1 MWGIS
6 APAPQGP
13 PRIPSNTLRAEVGTT
28 PDIPR
33 GPLAHPH
40 SDSNFLNHG
49 LDLFMQMN
57 SSQFSGAETEV
68 FLIKAVPRRVSRNGM
83 GTVSAAEKE
92 L

>member
-6 APAPQGP
+6 APAPQSP
-13 PRIPSNTLRAEVGTT
+13 PRVPSNTLRAEAETT
-28 PDIPR
+28 PNIPC

-40 SDSNFLNHG
+40 FLSRD

-57 SSQFSGAETEV
+57 SSQFSRAEAEV